1 MLGFLFAC
9 TEPDPL
15 PGGGGDDGGT
25 TDDSAADDSA
35 PPDDSAPA
43 DDSAPPDDSA
53 TPGVIAAPT
62 DGTLR
67 VPFDASIVGTAAP
80 LLDQASIVHDVG
92 PITVFGEEQQSVVW
106 TDQLWTGITLYFT
119 LSIPDDGHAMNV
131 TYFYCHGESLGYVY
145 ALGFG
150 EPLAGAYAS
159 GKCPR
164 VDTAVDAEVHL
175 PALRALPDAVAT
187 DIAIDGH
194 GITLQDGAGTLE
206 VEGTSFDFTPF
217 ATVDCSGCGTP
228 GWYELHVVMTG
239 AGDAC
244 YGVVYLFPET
254 PDVVQLSWTVCVP
267 SLTKPGEP
275 EGVSYTASWSGAFP
289 SSFAPVAPP
298 HPWHPPP
305 GR

>member
-1 MLGFLFAC
+1 VLHILLAC
-9 TEPDPL
+9 TDPDPL
-15 PGGGGDDGGT
+15 PGGGGDD
-25 TDDSAADDSA
+25 SAADDSA
-35 PPDDSAPA
+35 TDDSAT
-43 DDSAPPDDSA
+43 DDSA

-67 VPFDASIVGTAAP
+67 VPFDASISGSATPV
-80 LLDQASIVHDVG
+80 LDQASIVHDVG
-92 PITVFGEEQQSVVW
+92 PITVFGEEQPSVVW

-131 TYFYCHGESLGYVY
+131 TYFYCHGEGLGYVY

-164 VDTAVDAEVHL
+164 VDLPVDAEVSL
-175 PALRALPDAVAT
+175 PALLALPEPVAT
-187 DIAIDGH
+187 EIAIEGEAL
-194 GITLQDGAGTLE
+194 TLEGGAGTAEL
-206 VEGTSFDFTPF
+206 GGATYNFTPF
-217 ATVDCSGCGTP
+217 GTVDCSGCASP
-228 GWYELHVVMTG
+228 GWYELHVLLHR
-239 AGDAC
+239 AEEAC
-244 YGVVYLFPET
+244 YGVLYLFPNEPT
-254 PDVVQLSWTVCVP
+254 LAQIAWTICVP
-267 SLTKPGEP
+267 SLTQPDGKT
-275 EGVSYTASWSGAFP
+275 GVNYDVTWSGSFP